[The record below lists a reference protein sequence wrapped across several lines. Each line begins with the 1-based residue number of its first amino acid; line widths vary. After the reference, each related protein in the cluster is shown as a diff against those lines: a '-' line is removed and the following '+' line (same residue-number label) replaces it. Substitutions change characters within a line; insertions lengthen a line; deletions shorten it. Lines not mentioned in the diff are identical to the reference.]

1 MSTVNVIGNKTI
13 FKSRNEN
20 RFFKSLDTKSIFYFI
35 LVCSMN
41 VHKRCKQNVANTCGI
56 NPKHMADLLQEM
68 VSLKH
73 EQN

>member
-1 MSTVNVIGNKTI
+1 
-13 FKSRNEN
+13 
-20 RFFKSLDTKSIFYFI
+20 
-35 LVCSMN
+35 MN

-73 EQN
+73 EQNYHGNGEFSQNWVNGILYYLQEVPITFLVNERFL